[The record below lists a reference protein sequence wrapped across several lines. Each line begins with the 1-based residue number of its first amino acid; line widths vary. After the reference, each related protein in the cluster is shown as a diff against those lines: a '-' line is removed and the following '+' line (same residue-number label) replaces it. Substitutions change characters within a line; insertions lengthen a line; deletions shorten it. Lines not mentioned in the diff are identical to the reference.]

1 MVLLEQCFMT
11 LSRSNLKQQIHMPCA
26 GAIKLSF
33 DCALRVF
40 GRLMQIEKNYTVFCV
55 KHQMELSA
63 HLEKFVTV
71 WGKEN
76 SHFARIV
83 LRCMFLNEI

>member
-1 MVLLEQCFMT
+1 MT
-11 LSRSNLKQQIHMPCA
+11 LSMSNLKQQIHMPCA
-26 GAIKLSF
+26 MAIKLSF

-40 GRLMQIEKNYTVFCV
+40 GRLMQIEKNYTVLGV

-71 WGKEN
+71 LGRKKSCLELYSN
-76 SHFARIV
+76 SFTLHV
-83 LRCMFLNEI
+83 S